1 MALNLTTLASKPQLI
16 KITISNKEITEKY
29 GDEIEFWIYD
39 RQPIEQFIKMA
50 TLGQDNFGEIIKL
63 MNTLVLNEQGEPVLK
78 EGESLPTD
86 VMMVVINTVVER
98 LGK

>member
-1 MALNLTTLASKPQLI
+1 
-16 KITISNKEITEKY
+16 
-29 GDEIEFWIYD
+29 
-39 RQPIEQFIKMA
+39 MA

-63 MNTLVLNEQGEPVLK
+63 VNTLVLNEQGEPVLK

-86 VMMVVINTVVER
+86 VMMVVINAVVER

>member
-29 GDEIEFWIYD
+29 GDELEFWVYD
-39 RQPIEQFIKMA
+39 RQPIEQFVKMA

-63 MNTLVLNEQGEPVLK
+63 VNTLVLNEQGEPILK

-86 VMMVVINTVVER
+86 VMMVVVNAVVER

>member
-29 GDEIEFWIYD
+29 GDELEFWIYD

-63 MNTLVLNEQGEPVLK
+63 MNGLVLNEQGEPVLK